1 MIKVKKHQTSF
12 YLLLPLALLHFLSC
26 RSFGETNDFVMHKK
40 KGKLIA
46 LVGISG
52 SGKSTLTK
60 ELALLTRA
68 RIFLEPEEKDW
79 PELITRSEIYGEFS
93 AMSALRNIRV
103 KNLYDALKLRNEG
116 HIVIIDSYYDHITSY
131 YLEKPGMEWLISP
144 RDPYFEAAKLMV
156 DTDAKFLPNVDCLV
170 LLDIDI
176 QTWKSF
182 IKSRNRERDMVPG
195 FQESV
200 FSYRGYIEAAALK
213 LAEERGVKLIRFE
226 QVKANAKDQAS
237 LLKQVLINE
246 KVLEL

>member
-1 MIKVKKHQTSF
+1 
-12 YLLLPLALLHFLSC
+12 
-26 RSFGETNDFVMHKK
+26 
-40 KGKLIA
+40 
-46 LVGISG
+46 
-52 SGKSTLTK
+52 
-60 ELALLTRA
+60 
-68 RIFLEPEEKDW
+68 
-79 PELITRSEIYGEFS
+79 
-93 AMSALRNIRV
+93 
-103 KNLYDALKLRNEG
+103 
-116 HIVIIDSYYDHITSY
+116 
-131 YLEKPGMEWLISP
+131 MEWLISP